1 MSIISSTIG
10 RFSFKNNQE
19 PASDVESYLK
29 RIDAR
34 CGRAWW
40 TIAGCLF
47 VASFMLTTAY
57 GLVPSDPDE
66 AEKATV
72 KLLSNFQPTPAEYP
86 ENLYLGGSDTS
97 SSDAMLADLA
107 STNELREM
115 VTGQLASLN
124 GGDGLM
130 SGMKYVPWNASG
142 NVLVT
147 DGNNISHIELDDA
160 HFMYAGIRFNRGS
173 HQYTAT
179 WVGLFYK
186 DGTFSD
192 WKYADYPM
200 RSGFVS
206 GMWSEEK
213 GNLTADRITDLR
225 LLGLTNAE
233 KLSEV
238 LK

>member
-19 PASDVESYLK
+19 PAKDTEAYLK

-57 GLVPSDPDE
+57 GFVPSDPDE

-72 KLLSNFQPTPAEYP
+72 KLLSSFQPTPAEYP
-86 ENLYLGGSDTS
+86 KNLYLAESDTS
-97 SSDAMLADLA
+97 SSDAMFADLA
-107 STNELREM
+107 SVEELRSM
-115 VTGQLASLN
+115 VQGQLDSLN
-124 GGDGLM
+124 NGDGLM
-130 SGMKYVPWNASG
+130 GGMKYTPWNASG

-147 DGNNISHIELDDA
+147 DGNNISHIELDNA
-160 HFMYAGIRFNRGS
+160 HFMYAGIRFNRGT

-186 DGTFSD
+186 TGMFSD
-192 WKYADYPM
+192 WQYADYVM
-200 RSGFVS
+200 QSGFVS
-206 GMWSEEK
+206 GMWTEEK
-213 GNLTADRITDLR
+213 GSYTADRITDLR